1 MTQRPDNRAWLLML
15 PAMSVLGIVGL
26 VPLIAVFNYAFFDI
40 FTLQSRFWVGTEW
53 FAELVGTP
61 DLYAAL
67 GRSLLFSTL
76 VVLVQFP
83 LGIAIALMIPRGRLA
98 GSLVLMLVAIPLVVP
113 WNLIPMIWLNLLHPT
128 YGTVAQMFDAIG
140 FDFDYKF
147 NAVHTYALLVTVD
160 TWHWIGLVVI
170 LTYSGLSAIPPSYYQ
185 AARIDGASRAQV
197 FWHIQLPKIR
207 PVLLM
212 ALLLRVIDSLMIYVE
227 AFGINA
233 GGPMGATAFLSLEL
247 GEEINA
253 FNYGPAAARSVLYFL
268 LVLSVAWLFR
278 VAMQRETR

>member
-1 MTQRPDNRAWLLML
+1 
-15 PAMSVLGIVGL
+15 
-26 VPLIAVFNYAFFDI
+26 
-40 FTLQSRFWVGTEW
+40 
-53 FAELVGTP
+53 
-61 DLYAAL
+61 
-67 GRSLLFSTL
+67 
-76 VVLVQFP
+76 
-83 LGIAIALMIPRGRLA
+83 MIPRGRLA
-98 GSLVLMLVAIPLVVP
+98 GSLVLMLVAVPLVVP

-128 YGTVAQMFDAIG
+128 YGTVAQLFDAIG

-147 NAVHTYALLVTVD
+147 NAVYTYALLVTVD

-170 LTYSGLSAIPPSYYQ
+170 LAYSGLSAIPPSYYQ

-247 GEEINA
+247 GEINA
-253 FNYGPAAARSVLYFL
+253 FNYGPPPRVGAVFPAGAQRGVAVPRYHAARDAMTARGLYARWPFWRWQC
-268 LVLSVAWLFR
+268 SSSGRWFR
-278 VAMQRETR
+278 RSCSA